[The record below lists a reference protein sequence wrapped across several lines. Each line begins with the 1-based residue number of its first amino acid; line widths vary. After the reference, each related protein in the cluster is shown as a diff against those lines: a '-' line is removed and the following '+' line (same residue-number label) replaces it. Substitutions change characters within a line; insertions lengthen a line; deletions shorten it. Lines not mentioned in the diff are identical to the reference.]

1 MQRHLITF
9 PSLALAVFA
18 QEQAPEVTAPA
29 AQAAAETQDP
39 KPTPPPAKPKPIN
52 APAQVMVTAEKWGA
66 RPVDELPR
74 SISSIS
80 ERLLRDAGAQ
90 SIEDAARFV
99 PNTLVTGFSAR
110 RLSFPYVR
118 GVGSGQGDPA
128 VATFVDDVPQMSVSN
143 TNLSFVGLDRV
154 EVLRGPSGAL
164 WGRNTIGGAIN
175 LITKKPDFRHTADM
189 SATLGNFSS
198 QLLQVR
204 ASGPVSTP
212 GASDTLAASFSASYD
227 RRDGYTENDFT
238 GNDID
243 YRDSTFA
250 RTQLLW
256 TPDDR
261 NTVRIIFHGE
271 HTRDGG
277 FVLSNIGTSISP
289 LTGQPVPGLRENP
302 YRINQDFEGETN
314 RDTLA
319 GSLIWNHESDGYDI
333 TSITSMQS
341 WEIDEAADFD
351 FSALDLVRRFTE
363 EEETYVYQELRA
375 GSNGDY
381 DPSDRAST
389 DMRWLV
395 GLSGFYSDE
404 ERSAANDFRQPIPAA
419 GVVAGTDSSAGE
431 FRSWSMSLFGQ
442 VSKLLGNGV
451 EVSGA
456 LRYDYEDKKA
466 DISRTFTDPSGT
478 SALLGSTNDCRTF
491 SRLLPRASV
500 AFRPNDEVTHYLTI
514 ARGFKAGGFNLTAP
528 SGRQSFGTENSWT
541 YEAGVKS
548 RWLDDRLQVNAAL
561 FWIDWEDMQLSQFDP
576 AAGGYVSNAGESTS
590 RGLELEVVHEVND
603 ELQLFGTAG
612 YLDTEFDRFTDQY
625 GQNAAGKSLPFA
637 PDWTVGLGAQY
648 DYELPGDY
656 AAFARLDYFH
666 VGQFYYDAG
675 NLGGEQYDLTNLRV
689 GLNYQNWRA
698 DLFVQ
703 NAFDEEYVAIAFQ
716 ANPGDPTQFVG
727 QNGAPRTFGLSV
739 RVTF

>member
-1 MQRHLITF
+1 MTTLVQRLLITF
-9 PSLALAVFA
+9 PSLALAVLA

-29 AQAAAETQDP
+29 AQAAAEKQDP
-39 KPTPPPAKPKPIN
+39 KPTPRPAEPKPAN

-118 GVGSGQGDPA
+118 GVGSGLGDPA

-212 GASDTLAASFSASYD
+212 GASDTLAASVSASYD

-238 GNDID
+238 GNDVD

-271 HTRDGG
+271 QTRDGG
-277 FVLSNIGTSISP
+277 FVLSDLGA
-289 LTGQPVPGLRENP
+289 LRDNP

-341 WEIDEAADFD
+341 WEIDESSDFD
-351 FSALDLVRRFTE
+351 FSASDEVRRFTE

-381 DPSDRAST
+381 DPSDRTST
-389 DMRWLV
+389 DTRWLV

-404 ERSAANDFRQPIPAA
+404 ERSAANEFRVAQPQFNI
-419 GVVAGTDSSAGE
+419 VQGTSTSAGE
-431 FRSWSMSLFGQ
+431 FRSWSASLFGQ

-466 DISRTFTDPSGT
+466 DVSRTFTDTSGQST
-478 SALLGSTNDCRTF
+478 LPDSTNDYRTF

-514 ARGFKAGGFNLTAP
+514 ARGFKAGGFTLEAP
-528 SGRQSFGTENSWT
+528 SGQQSFGAENSWT

-561 FWIDWEDMQLSQFDP
+561 FWINWEDMQLSQFDP
-576 AAGGYVSNAGESTS
+576 LAGGGYVSNAGESTS

-648 DYELPGDY
+648 NYELPGDY

-666 VGQFYYDAG
+666 IGQFYYDAG

-716 ANPGDPTQFVG
+716 ANPFNSTDFVG
-727 QNGAPRTFGLSV
+727 QNGAPRTFGMSV